1 MDIYQS
7 LLDKEM
13 PDFEIIEILDANGK
27 NLKTTNG
34 YQIST
39 IKLPFSSSN
48 LSDLSSHLKKCLFFH
63 QHMLWLFILHTYI
76 FLMMLLNTNSY
87 LFYKQNES
95 IQLVKM

>member
-1 MDIYQS
+1 
-7 LLDKEM
+7 M

-63 QHMLWLFILHTYI
+63 QHML
-76 FLMMLLNTNSY
+76 
-87 LFYKQNES
+87 
-95 IQLVKM
+95 